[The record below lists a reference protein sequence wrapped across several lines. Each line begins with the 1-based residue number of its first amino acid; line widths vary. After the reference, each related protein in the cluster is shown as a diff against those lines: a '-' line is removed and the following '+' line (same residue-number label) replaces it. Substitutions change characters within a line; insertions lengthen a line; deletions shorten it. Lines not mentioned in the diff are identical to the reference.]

1 VNVTYTYGEVL
12 DIANKAADLVI
23 KELGLPDCGRRDV
36 VNLVVNAIGSL
47 MENPE
52 TASLDEVIRD
62 NYSAEPEEVRSWAEG
77 VDGW

>member
-36 VNLVVNAIGSL
+36 VNLVVNAAEEMDSHFL
-47 MENPE
+47 AVF
-52 TASLDEVIRD
+52 TAAGPVGRD
-62 NYSAEPEEVRSWAEG
+62 GEKREPITVA
-77 VDGW
+77 